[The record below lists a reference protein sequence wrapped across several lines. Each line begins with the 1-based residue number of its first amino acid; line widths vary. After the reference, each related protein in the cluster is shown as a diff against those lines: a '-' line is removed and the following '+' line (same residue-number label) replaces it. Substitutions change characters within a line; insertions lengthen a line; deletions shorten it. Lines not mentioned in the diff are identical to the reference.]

1 MGKGVAKAV
10 ANVNNDIA
18 PALLVSCW
26 LRTLLYLQHDITCCC
41 CHPVCCHQGQCLSC
55 TVDQGIAKLV

>member
-26 LRTLLYLQHDITCCC
+26 LRLLLVFHSVVTYCCC
-41 CHPVCCHQGQCLSC
+41 NMVYCHHCHCVPAQYGTEQ
-55 TVDQGIAKLV
+55 

>member
-26 LRTLLYLQHDITCCC
+26 LRMLLLLRNVVTYCCC
-41 CHPVCCHQGQCLSC
+41 NTVFCHHCHCVS
-55 TVDQGIAKLV
+55 